1 MPTYSA
7 NEIRT
12 FKNNIL
18 VRKKKSLLKNV
29 EKSIFELVVEYLS
42 LMGLSDI
49 VYM

>member
-1 MPTYSA
+1 MF
-7 NEIRT
+7 

-18 VRKKKSLLKNV
+18 VRNKKSLLQKV
-29 EKSIFELVVEYLS
+29 ETSIFELMVEYLS

>member
-1 MPTYSA
+1 MF
-7 NEIRT
+7 

-18 VRKKKSLLKNV
+18 VRNKKSLLKKV

-42 LMGLSDI
+42 LIGLSDI